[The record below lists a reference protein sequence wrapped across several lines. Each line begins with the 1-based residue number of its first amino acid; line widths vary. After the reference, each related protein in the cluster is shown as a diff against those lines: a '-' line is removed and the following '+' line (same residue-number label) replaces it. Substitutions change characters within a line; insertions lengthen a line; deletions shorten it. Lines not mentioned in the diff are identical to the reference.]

1 MCAATSM
8 KGKSPSGDMLT
19 VKVNEATVAIVQSY
33 LDYVG
38 RIITEVLN
46 KQAYSTQFKEIN
58 DDLVIKPDELVALI
72 DRIQNALLSAND

>member
-1 MCAATSM
+1 MCAAASM

-38 RIITEVLN
+38 RIVTEVLN
-46 KQAYSTQFKEIN
+46 KQAYSTQFREIN
-58 DDLVIKPDELVALI
+58 DDLVIKPDELISLI